1 MSELAEIYRIYFD
14 DVYRYLLA
22 LSHDAQLAE
31 ELTSETFCRAM
42 RALPGF
48 RGACDIRVW
57 LCQIAKNCFYT
68 EQKRMGRIELL
79 DDGKMEALPAS
90 APSLEEQLTDR
101 DDAARIRAALH
112 SAPEPYKE
120 VFLWRALGGLQDHWV
135 AFRQIGKLGV
145 RDLSSR
151 QNHHPK
157 KHGGIN
163 MNQEC
168 SIVRDLL
175 PLYAERLTSPETAS
189 FVEKHLR
196 TCADC
201 RAALQE
207 TQAPPAL
214 QPAPGA
220 APLQHLQKRLARKRL
235 QIIVMTALFVLTAV
249 ISAAGILNAPIYFP
263 YTDDLVQ
270 VTEDAGALEL
280 TFRADVANVSTE
292 RFVDPDDPLREI
304 CLVEAWSTLWERWF
318 SGPHTQAARLEAEGG
333 KPLTVLYSENDGTEA
348 VYLAGK
354 PMASGGMIALPS
366 LTLNY
371 YAFVALIVL
380 AAAVLVR
387 IFVRKKPRACVW
399 TERVILLPVAYL
411 LAHVTLLG
419 LTATTYSLP
428 HDFVFVFCAALLLY
442 CALLLLHGLLLRL
455 RSKQE
460 Y

>member
-1 MSELAEIYRIYFD
+1 
-14 DVYRYLLA
+14 
-22 LSHDAQLAE
+22 
-31 ELTSETFCRAM
+31 
-42 RALPGF
+42 
-48 RGACDIRVW
+48 
-57 LCQIAKNCFYT
+57 
-68 EQKRMGRIELL
+68 
-79 DDGKMEALPAS
+79 
-90 APSLEEQLTDR
+90 
-101 DDAARIRAALH
+101 
-112 SAPEPYKE
+112 
-120 VFLWRALGGLQDHWV
+120 
-135 AFRQIGKLGV
+135 
-145 RDLSSR
+145 
-151 QNHHPK
+151 
-157 KHGGIN
+157 

-175 PLYAERLTSPETAS
+175 PLYAERLTSPETAA

-214 QPAPGA
+214 QPAPDA

-235 QIIVMTALFVLTAV
+235 HIIVMTALFVLTAV

-292 RFVDPDDPLREI
+292 RFADPDEPLREI

-318 SGPHTQAARLEAEGG
+318 SGPHTQAARLKAEGG

-387 IFVRKKPRACVW
+387 IFVRKEPRACVW

-442 CALLLLHGLLLRL
+442 CALLLLHGLIRDALER
-455 RSKQE
+455 RKRA
-460 Y
+460 

>member
-1 MSELAEIYRIYFD
+1 
-14 DVYRYLLA
+14 
-22 LSHDAQLAE
+22 
-31 ELTSETFCRAM
+31 
-42 RALPGF
+42 
-48 RGACDIRVW
+48 
-57 LCQIAKNCFYT
+57 
-68 EQKRMGRIELL
+68 
-79 DDGKMEALPAS
+79 
-90 APSLEEQLTDR
+90 
-101 DDAARIRAALH
+101 
-112 SAPEPYKE
+112 
-120 VFLWRALGGLQDHWV
+120 
-135 AFRQIGKLGV
+135 
-145 RDLSSR
+145 
-151 QNHHPK
+151 
-157 KHGGIN
+157 

-175 PLYAERLTSPETAS
+175 PLYAERLTSPETAA

-214 QPAPGA
+214 QPAPDA

-380 AAAVLVR
+380 AAVMLVR

-411 LAHVTLLG
+411 LAHVILLG
-419 LTATTYSLP
+419 LTAATYSLP
-428 HDFVFVFCAALLLY
+428 HDFAFVFCAALLLY
-442 CALLLLHGLLLRL
+442 CALLLLHGLIRDALER
-455 RSKQE
+455 RKSA
-460 Y
+460 

>member
-1 MSELAEIYRIYFD
+1 
-14 DVYRYLLA
+14 
-22 LSHDAQLAE
+22 
-31 ELTSETFCRAM
+31 
-42 RALPGF
+42 
-48 RGACDIRVW
+48 
-57 LCQIAKNCFYT
+57 
-68 EQKRMGRIELL
+68 
-79 DDGKMEALPAS
+79 
-90 APSLEEQLTDR
+90 
-101 DDAARIRAALH
+101 
-112 SAPEPYKE
+112 
-120 VFLWRALGGLQDHWV
+120 
-135 AFRQIGKLGV
+135 
-145 RDLSSR
+145 
-151 QNHHPK
+151 
-157 KHGGIN
+157 

-175 PLYAERLTSPETAS
+175 PLYAERLTSPETAA

-214 QPAPGA
+214 QPAPDA

-292 RFVDPDDPLREI
+292 R
-304 CLVEAWSTLWERWF
+304 WF
-318 SGPHTQAARLEAEGG
+318 SGPHTQAARLKAEGG

-442 CALLLLHGLLLRL
+442 CALLLLHGLIRDALER
-455 RSKQE
+455 RKHA
-460 Y
+460 